1 MDYRGK
7 KIKMNAGIH
16 AFCQKGIIKSM
27 LKVSRQIR
35 MAITDKTTYFKDCI
49 YL

>member
-27 LKVSRQIR
+27 LFIIR